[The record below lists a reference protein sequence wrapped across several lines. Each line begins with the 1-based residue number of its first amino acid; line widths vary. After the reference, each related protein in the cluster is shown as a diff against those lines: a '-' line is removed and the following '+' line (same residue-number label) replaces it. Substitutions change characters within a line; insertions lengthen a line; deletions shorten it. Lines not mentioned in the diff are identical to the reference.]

1 MPRRRAQLLA
11 LSPISSDIFVRCLTV
26 LYFAGYCYNMANT
39 VARHRAIAVL
49 VAFFVGLGALT
60 ACGGAPATPV
70 VYCAGPEVPDDI
82 EDLFDRDMV
91 RYPDEVCAQGA
102 LPRGFALVSAP
113 SYADVPDFG
122 EELDSDSDWG
132 YHRSHRRGHSPAVV
146 YVEKP
151 AKAPRVSVLVVRE
164 PTVGSAAVR
173 ASASSVAAQA
183 RKTAGPATT
192 PPLPSGSPTVQRG
205 GLGTGAADKQDSANA
220 ARLKRE
226 ADAASK
232 AAAAGRAK
240 ASAGKAT
247 TSKSTRSK
255 TG

>member
-1 MPRRRAQLLA
+1 
-11 LSPISSDIFVRCLTV
+11 
-26 LYFAGYCYNMANT
+26 MANT

-113 SYADVPDFG
+113 SWADVPDVG
-122 EELDSDSDWG
+122 EELDSDPDWG
-132 YHRSHRRGHSPAVV
+132 YHRSHRRGHSPSVV
-146 YVEKP
+146 YVVKP
-151 AKAPRVSVLVVRE
+151 ASPPRTPSVLVVRE
-164 PTVGSAAVR
+164 PTVGSARVR
-173 ASASSVAAQA
+173 AAASTQAAQA
-183 RKTAGPATT
+183 RKTAGPVTT
-192 PPLPSGSPTVQRG
+192 PPLPAGSPTVQRG
-205 GLGTGAADKQDSANA
+205 GLGTGSADRQDSANA

-226 ADAASK
+226 ADAA
-232 AAAAGRAK
+232 AAAAKAGRAK
-240 ASAGKAT
+240 AAT
-247 TSKSTRSK
+247 KSSTKTTRSK